1 MISPNDWK
9 QQALAQTGQE
19 RSLHWLLQPAI
30 AQAVFR
36 AAELPTRK
44 TERWKYT
51 PVTALLQ
58 QDFLQPAAADAVD
71 EGLARDCFADLPDAS
86 RIVLVNGQLNR
97 ALSDFSDLENQ
108 GVITL
113 LSMASPEQREL
124 VNMHLG
130 SALNPEKHL
139 FAALNYSH
147 LQDGLLLHAP
157 ALQKLAQP
165 VYVVYLGSAL
175 NTPAWAQTR
184 LLVVAEPG
192 AELQL
197 IEQFDSVGEQN
208 NLFHNHVTE
217 IVLQPNARLQHIRL
231 QVEQEALSHI
241 NGLHVKLARDSHYE
255 QHGIAFGSQI
265 KRNDINVNF
274 AGENAACVLNG
285 VFLSKHR
292 QHIDNHL
299 NLEHATPLCSSNT
312 AFKGFVTDESRA
324 IFNGRIHIHPQ
335 AQKTEAHLNNKNLLL
350 SKKAELDTKPELEI
364 YADDVK
370 CSHGASIGQ
379 LDEKSLFYFQSR
391 GIDKASAE
399 AMLCL
404 GFVNEKVE
412 QIPSEAMQLLAQ
424 HKLGQFFNDVE
435 KLKTLWS
442 L

>member
-1 MISPNDWK
+1 M
-9 QQALAQTGQE
+9 
-19 RSLHWLLQPAI
+19 
-30 AQAVFR
+30 
-36 AAELPTRK
+36 
-44 TERWKYT
+44 
-51 PVTALLQ
+51 
-58 QDFLQPAAADAVD
+58 
-71 EGLARDCFADLPDAS
+71 
-86 RIVLVNGQLNR
+86 
-97 ALSDFSDLENQ
+97 
-108 GVITL
+108 
-113 LSMASPEQREL
+113 
-124 VNMHLG
+124 
-130 SALNPEKHL
+130 
-139 FAALNYSH
+139 
-147 LQDGLLLHAP
+147 
-157 ALQKLAQP
+157 
-165 VYVVYLGSAL
+165 
-175 NTPAWAQTR
+175 
-184 LLVVAEPG
+184 
-192 AELQL
+192 
-197 IEQFDSVGEQN
+197 
-208 NLFHNHVTE
+208 
-217 IVLQPNARLQHIRL
+217 
-231 QVEQEALSHI
+231 EQEALSHV
-241 NGLHVKLARDSHYE
+241 NGLHVKLARDSYYE
-255 QHGIAFGSQI
+255 QHGIAFGSQL

-274 AGENAACVLNG
+274 AGENAACALNG

-299 NLEHATPLCSSNT
+299 NLEHATPLCTSNT

-412 QIPSEAMQLLAQ
+412 QIPSAPMQALAQ

>member
-9 QQALAQTGQE
+9 QQAQAQTGQE
-19 RSLHWLLQPAI
+19 TSLHWLLQPAL
-30 AQAVFR
+30 AQAAFR

-58 QDFLQPAAADAVD
+58 QDFLQPAAADSVD
-71 EGLARDCFADLPDAS
+71 EGRARDCFADLSNAS
-86 RIVLVNGQLNR
+86 RVVLVNGQLNC
-97 ALSDFSDLENQ
+97 ALSDFSALENQ
-108 GVITL
+108 GVLTL
-113 LSMASPEQREL
+113 FSSASPEQREL
-124 VNMHLG
+124 INMHLG
-130 SALNPEKHL
+130 SALNPDRHL

-147 LQDGLLLHAP
+147 LPDGLLLHAP

-165 VYVVYLGSAL
+165 VYVVYLGSAQDP
-175 NTPAWAQTR
+175 PAWAQTR
-184 LLVVAEPG
+184 VLVVAEPG

-197 IEQFDSVGEQN
+197 IEQFDSIGEQN

-217 IVLQPNARLQHIRL
+217 IVLQPNARLQHTRL
-231 QVEQEALSHI
+231 QVEQEALSHV
-241 NGLHVKLARDSHYE
+241 NGLHVKLA
-255 QHGIAFGSQI
+255 
-265 KRNDINVNF
+265 
-274 AGENAACVLNG
+274 GENAACALNG

-299 NLEHATPLCSSNT
+299 NLEHATPLCTSNT

-335 AQKTEAHLNNKNLLL
+335 AQKTEAHLNNRNLLL

-412 QIPSEAMQLLAQ
+412 QIPSAPMQALAQ

>member
-9 QQALAQTGQE
+9 QQALNQQHT
-19 RSLHWLLQPAI
+19 RLPWLHNAASQSAF
-30 AQAVFR
+30 A

-44 TERWKYT
+44 TERWKYS
-51 PVTALLQ
+51 PITALLQ
-58 QDFLQPAAADAVD
+58 QDY
-71 EGLARDCFADLPDAS
+71 LARSASATADETCARARLADLPNAS
-86 RIVLVNGQLNR
+86 RIVLVNGVLNR

-113 LSMASPEQREL
+113 FSMSNPEQREL
-124 VNMHLG
+124 VNQHLG
-130 SALNPEKHL
+130 TACNHSQHL
-139 FAALNYSH
+139 FAAFNDSMLNE
-147 LQDGLLLHAP
+147 GLLIHAP
-157 ALQKLAQP
+157 AMQKLAQP
-165 VYVVYLGSAL
+165 VYLVYLGAPQAEPAL
-175 NTPAWAQTR
+175 AQSR
-184 LLVVAEPG
+184 VLLVAEPG

-197 IEQFDSVGEQN
+197 VEHFDSCGSQA

-217 IVLQPNARLQHIRL
+217 IVLQPNARLRHIRV
-231 QVEQEALSHI
+231 QVEDEALVHI
-241 NGLHVKLARDSHYE
+241 NGLHIQQARDTHYE
-255 QHGIAFGSQI
+255 QHGIAFGSQL
-265 KRNDINVNF
+265 KRNDVNVTF
-274 AGENAACVLNG
+274 TGENAHCEING

-299 NLEHATPLCSSNT
+299 NLEHAKPHCTSNT
-312 AFKGFVTDESRA
+312 NFKGFVTDESRA
-324 IFNGRIHIHPQ
+324 VFNGRIHIHKD

-350 SKKAELDTKPELEI
+350 SKKAELNTKPELEI

-412 QIPSEAMQLLAQ
+412 QIPSPAIQQLVADRLAA
-424 HKLGQFFNDVE
+424 FFNDVD
-435 KLKTLWS
+435 KLKSLWGM
-442 L
+442 

>member
-9 QQALAQTGQE
+9 QQAQTHTGQDQ
-19 RSLHWLLQPAI
+19 SLRWLLQPGT
-30 AQAVFR
+30 AQAAFR
-36 AAELPTRK
+36 ASELPTRK

-58 QDFLQPAAADAVD
+58 QDFLSTAAESTVD
-71 EGLARDCFADLPDAS
+71 EEVARACFAQLPNAC
-86 RIVLVNGQLNR
+86 RIVLVNGRLHR

-108 GVITL
+108 GVVTPF
-113 LSMASPEQREL
+113 SQCNPEQRDL
-124 VNMHLG
+124 VNQYLG
-130 SALNPEKHL
+130 TTIELQHHL
-139 FAALNYSH
+139 FAALNYSD

-175 NTPAWAQTR
+175 NAPAWAQTR

-197 IEQFDSVGEQN
+197 IEQFDSLGDQN
-208 NLFHNHVTE
+208 NLFHNHITE

-241 NGLHVKLARDSHYE
+241 NGLHVKLSRDSHYE
-255 QHGIAFGSQI
+255 QHGIAFGSQL
-265 KRNDINVNF
+265 KRNDISLQF
-274 AGENAACVLNG
+274 AGENSSAELNG

-299 NLEHATPLCSSNT
+299 SLAHTQPHCTSNT

-324 IFNGRIHIHPQ
+324 IFNGRIHIHPG

-379 LDEKSLFYFQSR
+379 LDEKSLFYFRSR
-391 GIDKASAE
+391 GIDKAGAE

-412 QIPSEAMQLLAQ
+412 QIPSAPVQALAQ
-424 HKLGQFFNDVE
+424 EKLGRFFNDVD
-435 KLKTLWS
+435 KLKALWS